1 MKKIVLTFF
10 SVIVFLFWGCTST
23 EVVKEPEN
31 VFSDNYR
38 KYEIRD
44 KTVSDLCNLS
54 KTFYSSLLFATEV
67 QFDTNIYNIPVT
79 IEYYRKWNTKKNEW
93 SNNSIPFIRD
103 VSILKHSLGTG
114 KPGSDEYI
122 LFETEKI
129 TVPFYTDEDK
139 KSFAK
144 IVEEEYIIREKQK
157 ERIAENKRLNPNN
170 YDYQKLSVLSMATM
184 GVEYAPNPTL
194 VKGKVYIADQLRLFY
209 IINRM
214 ENGDY
219 NIGQESSMYGMYQF
233 ILKNTSGEALV
244 GIGGHMFAD
253 TAYLRYLGTT
263 KVIMSNGYERWLP
276 YYELIKKNPH
286 ESKTVQII
294 RECDKW

>member
-1 MKKIVLTFF
+1 
-10 SVIVFLFWGCTST
+10 
-23 EVVKEPEN
+23 
-31 VFSDNYR
+31 
-38 KYEIRD
+38 
-44 KTVSDLCNLS
+44 
-54 KTFYSSLLFATEV
+54 
-67 QFDTNIYNIPVT
+67 
-79 IEYYRKWNTKKNEW
+79 
-93 SNNSIPFIRD
+93 
-103 VSILKHSLGTG
+103 
-114 KPGSDEYI
+114 
-122 LFETEKI
+122 
-129 TVPFYTDEDK
+129 
-139 KSFAK
+139 
-144 IVEEEYIIREKQK
+144 
-157 ERIAENKRLNPNN
+157 
-170 YDYQKLSVLSMATM
+170 
-184 GVEYAPNPTL
+184 
-194 VKGKVYIADQLRLFY
+194 
-209 IINRM
+209 M